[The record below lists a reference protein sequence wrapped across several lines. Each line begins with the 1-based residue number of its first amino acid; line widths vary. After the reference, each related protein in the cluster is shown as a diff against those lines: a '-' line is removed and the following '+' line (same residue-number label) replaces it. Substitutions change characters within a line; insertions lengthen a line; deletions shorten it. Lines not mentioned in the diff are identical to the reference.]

1 MSPTY
6 VYVLGNLLNILK
18 KDLKTT
24 ITYVK
29 RKRTAELLI
38 FLPCRDHIKPNFT
51 GTLTS
56 IKKKYIKNKIAFI
69 IILKVFII
77 FKGMI
82 DGVSLY
88 LLMMLHIETRS
99 WV

>member
-1 MSPTY
+1 MLKEKDCWT
-6 VYVLGNLLNILK
+6 LNIFALQGPYQAQFHRY
-18 KDLKTT
+18 
-24 ITYVK
+24 TY
-29 RKRTAELLI
+29 
-38 FLPCRDHIKPNFT
+38 FN
-51 GTLTS
+51 
-56 IKKKYIKNKIAFI
+56 KKKYIKNKIAFI
-69 IILKVFII
+69 IILKIFII